1 MGEAESKNWN
11 YGRRRR
17 ESVMMAASEVEQ
29 SSGRAK
35 SRMIMKKMKLLGNG
49 QAHDL
54 RAAGIG

>member
-1 MGEAESKNWN
+1 
-11 YGRRRR
+11 
-17 ESVMMAASEVEQ
+17 MMAASEVEQ